1 MISSA
6 LGVDDSGAHGV
17 IGSSPTVGT
26 GLMNSRVWRF
36 PAAAFVI
43 RSPYAGPVGTV
54 FFDSDGEPVAGV
66 VGGPP
71 VTPRMCELLPDAVR
85 LRRPRH
91 CCWIG
96 MVFDVRLLSAM
107 SFVYSYKDSL
117 YIV

>member
-1 MISSA
+1 M
-6 LGVDDSGAHGV
+6 
-17 IGSSPTVGT
+17 
-26 GLMNSRVWRF
+26 MNSRGWKF

-66 VGGPP
+66 AGAPP
-71 VTPRMCELLPDAVR
+71 VTPRMCELLPDVVG

-107 SFVYSYKDSL
+107 SFVYSYK
-117 YIV
+117 

>member
-1 MISSA
+1 M
-6 LGVDDSGAHGV
+6 
-17 IGSSPTVGT
+17 
-26 GLMNSRVWRF
+26 MNGRGWRF

-66 VGGPP
+66 AGAPP

-107 SFVYSYKDSL
+107 SFVYSYK
-117 YIV
+117 